1 LLWVFYNFELF
12 FNEINEIIKHSTFL
26 IPLILVLFVLSSYS
40 CKKSTSVSLETTEI
54 ENILAS
60 SQPLPSTP
68 EEWVQQNIPDV
79 ELAILDDNAAM

>member
-68 EEWVQQNIPDV
+68 EEWVQQNIPDA